1 MDIKYRMACK
11 VYGIRPLEQKEE
23 TQLSD
28 GEKIVRQCKIDIVNM
43 CNSLRKK
50 IDEYDSIAVTAEE
63 KKNNK
68 DKMMDLRSKVRK
80 VVEVVNNNL

>member
-63 KKNNK
+63 TENNK